1 MTLERTITTQSQSP
15 GSDPEISKLVAG
27 GNSETEAFVRKNAG
41 WMLAAARRMLRDEAR
56 AEDCV
61 QEAFSNIFKNLESYR
76 GGSSLRSWMHRI
88 VVNQAL
94 MSLRARKRLNETPID
109 DLLPLFDE
117 NDCRVED
124 RWTTLE
130 TPESLMQK
138 SQTRETVLSLIDELP
153 ESYRVV
159 LLLRDIEEMPTSDVA
174 EMLGLSESNVKVRL
188 HRARS
193 ALKKLLEP
201 LLRGQSL

>member
-1 MTLERTITTQSQSP
+1 MTESQS
-15 GSDPEISKLVAG
+15 SDENAEISKLRRGELAA
-27 GNSETEAFVRKNAG
+27 TEKLVRENAG
-41 WMLAAARRMLRDEAR
+41 WMLAVSRRILNNDAH

-61 QEAFSNIFKNLESYR
+61 QNAFSSIFNNLESFR
-76 GGSSLRSWMHRI
+76 GDSRLRSWMHCI

-94 MSLRARKRLNETPID
+94 MLLRSRKRRNESPID
-109 DLLPLFDE
+109 DLMPLFDE

-130 TPESLMQK
+130 TPESLIQK

-159 LLLRDIEEMPTSDVA
+159 LLLRDIEEMATSDVA